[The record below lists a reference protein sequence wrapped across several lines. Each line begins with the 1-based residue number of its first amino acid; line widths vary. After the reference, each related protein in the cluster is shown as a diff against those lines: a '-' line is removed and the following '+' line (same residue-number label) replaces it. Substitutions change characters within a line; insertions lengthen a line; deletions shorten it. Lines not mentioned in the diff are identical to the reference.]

1 MVFKKISALFFS
13 AVMIFLFTACQ
24 DDADV
29 ISHTEVSTQSSTE
42 VHSENTSDNMFETV
56 VSDNADKT
64 PSAISPSVVS
74 TTALLNNNID
84 SPSAWSKAKI
94 VEIYKAAAAKSNA
107 NVKSEQSIALSDV
120 SINNGEYSGVIDFVK
135 PIMTKLLS
143 NNSTEKDGI
152 TGGYTNLVESDVYE
166 AKAYAVGDKTAIE
179 MVMREQTD
187 GADADALSG
196 TVGHAIS
203 VVGDISIVT
212 KQLNDLG
219 LPIEISK
226 ENTTIYYTNPVV
238 KVLIDSNGK
247 ILNGT
252 WQYTV
257 HIKLDNYKVG
267 NSTVKTTS
275 VIMDNIITVNGG
287 FNK

>member
-1 MVFKKISALFFS
+1 
-13 AVMIFLFTACQ
+13 MIFSFTACQ

-42 VHSENTSDNMFETV
+42 VYSENTSDNKFETA
-56 VSDNADKT
+56 VSDSVDKT
-64 PSAISPSVVS
+64 QTAISPSVIS

-94 VEIYKAAAAKSNA
+94 VEIYKAVAAKSNA

>member
-13 AVMIFLFTACQ
+13 AFMIFSLTACQ
-24 DDADV
+24 DDTDV
-29 ISHTEVSTQSSTE
+29 NSHTEVSKQNSTT
-42 VHSENTSDNMFETV
+42 VYSENASDNMVDTAISDSADET
-56 VSDNADKT
+56 T
-64 PSAISPSVVS
+64 SAISASAIS
-74 TTALLNNNID
+74 TTAPLSNTID

-94 VEIYKAAAAKSNA
+94 VESYKTAAAKSNA
-107 NVKSEQSIALSDV
+107 NVKSEQSIALLDV

-135 PIMTKLLS
+135 PIMAKLLS

-152 TGGYTNLVESDVYE
+152 TGGYANLVESDVYE

-179 MVMREQTD
+179 MVMRDQTD

-203 VVGDISIVT
+203 VVGDISVVT

-219 LPIEISK
+219 LPIEISE

-247 ILNGT
+247 IINGT
-252 WQYTV
+252 WRYTV

-275 VIMDNIITVNGG
+275 VIMDNVITVNGG
-287 FNK
+287 FSK